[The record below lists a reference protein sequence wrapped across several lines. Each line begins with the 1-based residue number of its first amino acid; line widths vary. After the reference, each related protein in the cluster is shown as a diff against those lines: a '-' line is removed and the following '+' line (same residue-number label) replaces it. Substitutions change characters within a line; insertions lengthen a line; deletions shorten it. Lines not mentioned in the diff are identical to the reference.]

1 MYEPLWVRGIVLS
14 VSQLGEYDKRMVV
27 LTEQLG
33 KITIFANGA
42 RRQNNRFTAVAQSF
56 TMGRFQLRPGNQAY
70 TLTGAEIER
79 PFLELSGDIEGYT
92 SAAYCCEL
100 TDYFTREGVGGSD
113 ELNLLY
119 VTFLALLEERLPF
132 SVIRSAFALKLLHIE
147 FPDLTER
154 LDKEMQEPAIA
165 RYILEQPIG
174 RTFSFEVKD
183 QGAREL
189 DRVVKKELDRVLD
202 YPLRSE
208 GILASLAAL
217 GMGTE
222 TSP

>member
-79 PFLELSGDIEGYT
+79 PFLELCGDMEGYT

-147 FPDLTER
+147 GEAP
-154 LDKEMQEPAIA
+154 EMQEPAIA

-217 GMGTE
+217 GTGTE
-222 TSP
+222 TSPVG

>member
-1 MYEPLWVRGIVLS
+1 
-14 VSQLGEYDKRMVV
+14 
-27 LTEQLG
+27 
-33 KITIFANGA
+33 
-42 RRQNNRFTAVAQSF
+42 
-56 TMGRFQLRPGNQAY
+56 MGRFQLRPGNQAY

-79 PFLELSGDIEGYT
+79 PFLELSGDMEGYT

-119 VTFLALLEERLPF
+119 VTFLSLLEERLPF
-132 SVIRSAFALKLLHIE
+132 SVIRSGFALKLLHIE
-147 FPDLTER
+147 GEAP
-154 LDKEMQEPAIA
+154 EMQEPAIA

-189 DRVVKKELDRVLD
+189 ERVVKKELDRVLD

-208 GILASLAAL
+208 GILASLADL
-217 GMGTE
+217 RTGPE
-222 TSP
+222 TSPVG

>member
-79 PFLELSGDIEGYT
+79 PFLELSGDMEGYT

-147 FPDLTER
+147 GEAP
-154 LDKEMQEPAIA
+154 EMQEPAIA

-217 GMGTE
+217 GTGTE
-222 TSP
+222 TSPVG

>member
-147 FPDLTER
+147 GEAP
-154 LDKEMQEPAIA
+154 EMQEPAIA

>member
-79 PFLELSGDIEGYT
+79 PFLELSGDMEGYT

-119 VTFLALLEERLPF
+119 VTFLSLLEERLPF

-147 FPDLTER
+147 GEAP
-154 LDKEMQEPAIA
+154 EMQEPAIA

-189 DRVVKKELDRVLD
+189 ERVVKKELDRVLD

-208 GILASLAAL
+208 GILASLADL
-217 GMGTE
+217 RTGPE
-222 TSP
+222 TSPVG